1 MLYHK
6 DNLFEI
12 YYELT
17 QLFSQVK
24 LGKIDSSYEEV
35 FNGYLNKINN
45 DVNINKN
52 LAEKYFNELDGIIT
66 DKNKIVALLQ
76 NIPVNKALP
85 PTLNCYY
92 PTHAHCWKY
101 TKFVDSIVSKFKTQ
115 IYNTKYKTF
124 NANLIIPKNL

>member
-17 QLFSQVK
+17 QLFSHVK

-52 LAEKYFNELDGIIT
+52 LAEKYFNELEGIIT

-76 NIPVNKALP
+76 NIPVNKALLP
-85 PTLNCYY
+85 AINCYY
-92 PTHAHCWKY
+92 LLMH
-101 TKFVDSIVSKFKTQ
+101 IVGNIGNIQ
-115 IYNTKYKTF
+115 
-124 NANLIIPKNL
+124 NL